1 MLPWLSIA
9 YPTHAQAI
17 TARDIHPIIAYK
29 LALMPLLTFDF
40 VNISS
45 LDEFHLEK
53 VSIAPYNWV
62 GIINSAVE

>member
-1 MLPWLSIA
+1 M
-9 YPTHAQAI
+9 TV
-17 TARDIHPIIAYK
+17 RDIHPIIAYK
-29 LALMPLLTFDF
+29 LAIMPLLTFDF